1 MFYKISLAAVAISVL
16 AKVLYTQWL
25 VTQEEKKKKLKAAKP
40 SHKAYEQL
48 IGNTALVELTEL
60 SKLTGRRIFAKV
72 NNQCIS
78 YLKIIIIT
86 SRTW

>member
-1 MFYKISLAAVAISVL
+1 MLYKISLAAIAFSVL

-25 VTQEEKKKKLKAAKP
+25 VAQEEKKKKLKAAKP

-72 NNQCIS
+72 SNQGIT
-78 YLKIIIIT
+78 YLKIIIVT
-86 SRTW
+86 SRT

>member
-25 VTQEEKKKKLKAAKP
+25 VTQEEKKKLKAAKP

-48 IGNTALVELTEL
+48 IGNTALIELTEL

-72 NNQCIS
+72 NNQGTA
-78 YLKIIIIT
+78 YL
-86 SRTW
+86 